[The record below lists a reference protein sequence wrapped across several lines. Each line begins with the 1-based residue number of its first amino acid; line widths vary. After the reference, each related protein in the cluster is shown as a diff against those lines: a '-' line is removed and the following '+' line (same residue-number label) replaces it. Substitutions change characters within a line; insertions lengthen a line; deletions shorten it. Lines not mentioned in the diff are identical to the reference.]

1 MVRTFPPASL
11 IMLPVKLPD
20 ASLETIV
27 DAPFEEEAVVYA
39 FPITPEEIEEAFRDV
54 RFAPDP
60 L

>member
-1 MVRTFPPASL
+1 
-11 IMLPVKLPD
+11 MLPVKLPD